1 MFCKICG
8 IEHNGENDAG
18 HKEYHENFLK
28 YGILTYD
35 KEEELKK
42 KFWNIYKTSKILSVK
57 TNAAHQIFYAW
68 FSRFKRQNR
77 EEGVNVDFYSYIIS
91 NKKLLHNF
99 NRKVQRKLIDLVKN
113 EGGEF

>member
-1 MFCKICG
+1 MKCEICG
-8 IEHNGENDAG
+8 IEHNGQNDEG

-35 KEEELKK
+35 QEEELKE
-42 KFWNIYKTSKILSVK
+42 KFWNVYRTSKVLSVK

-68 FSRFKRQNR
+68 FSRFKRQNG
-77 EEGVNVDFYSYIIS
+77 ENGENIDFASYVIS
-91 NKKLLHNF
+91 NKKLLNNF
-99 NRKVQRKLIDLVKN
+99 NKKVKIKLIALVKN